1 VEEQDALL
9 VRQFAALGDALV
21 DACPA
26 VRALAATGVAGQLN
40 LYWEIIPSATTAGFV
55 SKLVGE
61 WCRQGLWYVEMH
73 KPATLPGRSFLLE
86 ISKSATEF
94 RQVDSEPGVT

>member
-1 VEEQDALL
+1 MAVLLLLQDPDASVEEQDALL
-9 VRQFAALGDALV
+9 VRQFTALGDALV

-61 WCRQGLWYVEMH
+61 
-73 KPATLPGRSFLLE
+73 
-86 ISKSATEF
+86 
-94 RQVDSEPGVT
+94 